1 MKVHIL
7 FLGYLI
13 KFIINKIR
21 GIREYM
27 NSFEIFTGIFG
38 GLGLFLY
45 GMKLMSDGL
54 ENIAGEKLKSILEK
68 ITKSKIMGVLVGT
81 VVTAIIQSSSA
92 TTVMVV
98 SFVNAGLMTLT
109 QATGVILG
117 SNIGTTITA
126 QMVSLKLEVIAPI
139 FIGIGAIVMMIAK
152 KKKTKDLAYIAL
164 GFGILFMGM
173 GLMSS
178 SLKPVSELAIF
189 NNFILLVGKTPIL
202 GVIIGMLMTAILQ
215 SSSATTGIL
224 VALGAAGNIDMNIAF
239 PIVLGCNIGT
249 CITAILAGLT
259 ANRTAKKAALLHL
272 FFNIFGTI
280 IFLPFSDQV
289 VMLVQY
295 LTPDNVAR
303 QVANAHTIF
312 NVVITI
318 FILPIS
324 KYFVNLVNKIL
335 PNDGNML
342 VCGAIYLDKKLLE
355 TPIVASTQVVK
366 ETIRMAQIAR
376 DNFQLAMQSF
386 FYGKDEDIKNV
397 YENENIINTLE
408 KEITEYLIAISQH
421 NLPGENAELVSEVYH
436 TINDIERIGD
446 HAENIVELAINKLDN
461 NIELSN
467 EALKEIEEIFK
478 ATLESVDIAI
488 RCFKQ
493 RECNDEIIA
502 NEIEERI
509 DMLEKSFRNNNIIRL
524 NSKQCYANA
533 GLMFFDLLSNL
544 ERIGDHANNIA
555 TVKEKHTHKTYA

>member
-1 MKVHIL
+1 
-7 FLGYLI
+7 
-13 KFIINKIR
+13 
-21 GIREYM
+21 M

-68 ITKSKIMGVLVGT
+68 ITSNKIMGVLVGT
-81 VVTAIIQSSSA
+81 IVTAIIQSSSA
-92 TTVMVV
+92 ITVMVV
-98 SFVNAGLMTLT
+98 SFVNAGLMTLG

-139 FIGIGAIVMMIAK
+139 FIGIGAIVIVVTK
-152 KKKTKDLAYIAL
+152 NKRVKDLAYIAL
-164 GFGILFMGM
+164 GFGVLFMGM
-173 GLMSS
+173 RLMSS

-189 NNFILLVGKTPIL
+189 NKFILLVGKNSIL
-202 GVIIGMLMTAILQ
+202 GVLIGILITAILQ

-224 VALGAAGNIDMNIAF
+224 VALAVSGNLDMSVAF
-239 PIVLGCNIGT
+239 PIILGCNIGT

-259 ANRTAKKAALLHL
+259 ANRIAKKAALLHL

-280 IFLPFSDQV
+280 LFLPFSDKV
-289 VMLVQY
+289 VMIVQY

-324 KYFVNLVNKIL
+324 KYFVKLVNKIL
-335 PNDGNML
+335 PDDGRRQ

-366 ETIRMAQIAR
+366 ETIRMAEIAR
-376 DNFQLAMQSF
+376 NNFQLAMQSF

-397 YENENIINTLE
+397 YENENIINMLE
-408 KEITEYLIAISQH
+408 KEITEYLIALSQH
-421 NLPGENAELVSEVYH
+421 NLPEENAELVSEVYH

-446 HAENIVELAINKLDN
+446 HAENIVELAINKINN
-461 NIELSN
+461 NIQLSD
-467 EALKEIEEIFK
+467 EALKEVEEISK

-488 RCFKQ
+488 RCFKK
-493 RECNDEIIA
+493 RESNDEIIV
-502 NEIEERI
+502 NEIEDRI
-509 DMLEKSFRNNNIIRL
+509 DILEKSFRNNNIMRL
-524 NSKQCYANA
+524 NSRQCYANA
-533 GLMFFDLLSNL
+533 GVMFFDLLSNL

-555 TVKEKHTHKTYA
+555 TVKENHVHRTYA